1 MRVFLSVIVA
11 ALLAYGIGF
20 VLFVSNLPPELAT
33 HPKADGIV
41 VLTGGDERLETAVAM
56 LERGTAKRLLVSG
69 TAVSV
74 TKETVGKISG
84 GGKRFDCCADI
95 GYAAEDTHG
104 NAEEAASW
112 ARENKFDSLIIVTG
126 RHHLPRTLRE
136 FSVAMPDITLI
147 AYPVDQ
153 SRVDLGGWWR
163 KPRTVQFLH
172 REYVKYLASLVITRL
187 AGA

>member
-84 GGKRFDCCADI
+84 GGKRFDKPRDDWREHRPR
-95 GYAAEDTHG
+95 ED
-104 NAEEAASW
+104 
-112 ARENKFDSLIIVTG
+112 
-126 RHHLPRTLRE
+126 
-136 FSVAMPDITLI
+136 
-147 AYPVDQ
+147 
-153 SRVDLGGWWR
+153 R
-163 KPRTVQFLH
+163 KPAAIDPNSPWAA
-172 REYVKYLASLVITRL
+172 LAALRNPK
-187 AGA
+187 AE